1 MPQQAQKSASI
12 FLIIKYIKHL
22 QLSTDTYHI
31 PLPFAM
37 TIISSNMIGHF
48 LVHSSIL
55 PSRSSPSALVA
66 EVEKAPCRPI
76 EELLRETW
84 RTFPLSPIDPRNDED
99 KRPRQEYWQWCWYWL
114 KLVLWMF
121 SKMGEHHTP
130 TPFSTHSLTVIL
142 FFYLLSINFLNEY
155 ILTSEDSARALRT
168 YKNKCTRGN

>member
-22 QLSTDTYHI
+22 QLSKDTYQI

-84 RTFPLSPIDPRNDED
+84 RTFPLSPIDPRNGED
-99 KRPRQEYWQWCWYWL
+99 KRPRQEY
-114 KLVLWMF
+114 
-121 SKMGEHHTP
+121 
-130 TPFSTHSLTVIL
+130 
-142 FFYLLSINFLNEY
+142 
-155 ILTSEDSARALRT
+155 
-168 YKNKCTRGN
+168 